1 MTLFSGAF
9 STPRSLY
16 IRMVLM
22 GLECV
27 EQGGCGLPGQA
38 TTVQS
43 SHSATRAPPCTL
55 VGGCLLGG
63 TTWGHMEL
71 TAVQGRRGSIQR
83 PRIRKLVVTHSSC
96 YGNRI
101 LCEYRMKYNII

>member
-1 MTLFSGAF
+1 MTSFSGAF
-9 STPRSLY
+9 STPRSHY
-16 IRMVLM
+16 IRIVLM

-55 VGGCLLGG
+55 VGGVSSWGYHLGSHG
-63 TTWGHMEL
+63 AYCCAKKERQHSK
-71 TAVQGRRGSIQR
+71 TAY
-83 PRIRKLVVTHSSC
+83 KKTC
-96 YGNRI
+96 GNTF
-101 LCEYRMKYNII
+101 